1 MDKKISVKEEKEAND
16 LKSRFNEVHDQIFKI
31 QEEIN
36 SLNEKSKDLLQ
47 DLNELRDEEIEFM
60 LKLKNKYGEGSLN
73 PFTMIYT
80 KKENEKIS

>member
-1 MDKKISVKEEKEAND
+1 MDKKISAKEEKEAND

-47 DLNELRDEEIEFM
+47 DLKGLRDEEIEFM
-60 LKLKNKYGEGSLN
+60 LKLKTKYGEGSLN